1 MDYLTRF
8 YKNQSEILAEKVK
21 VLEEMLLSEASPP
34 DRNFRKGDTSQSA
47 WSTSELESR
56 AGKIKKGGIFQ
67 QVDDK
72 DQSQEWKDIQAEL
85 ASRKSASTSKNTTNQ
100 TTSSSGSMPS
110 QKTAAT
116 PNNQVAAD
124 GTPILLQRV
133 PGQPDSGW
141 NRPRTTPMPPNQPPH
156 PMDLSGVKAPGTK
169 PKPKP
174 TQQQRSG
181 PNSPDVEAERA
192 RLFSGMVKDTLN
204 TAGQKDKFDTS
215 LSLSGSSTSKP
226 QNKTQPWDGGAQTS
240 AMAQNLLNQMNQ
252 KAQNA
257 SSAPSAPAKT
267 TGTTTQ
273 QSLATAANAVVA
285 NATNDNPLG
294 PRRVQAT
301 KDPKLS
307 TYESGGFA
315 KEPSAKEGL
324 GKIQLVTSPGA
335 SPGQAEQQMGD
346 WGKRRLEAEV
356 GHQRMSDA
364 RQKELRA
371 DYRSRNYND
380 SGRKITPQK
389 DVMYKAPTTSAAAM
403 NKFREEEQEMI
414 NRVNQ
419 QRGTNIVGTQYSAAP
434 AIAGVDVEGPPADL
448 KYMPTQEK
456 ESLGSQL
463 MRGFGDMGRALFNL
477 PSDVA
482 KAGQNIQ
489 NRR

>member
-240 AMAQNLLNQMNQ
+240 AMAQNLLNQMNS
-252 KAQNA
+252 KAQQA
-257 SSAPSAPAKT
+257 ATTGSGSAKSAPSTPIPTPSTPGAAKT
-267 TGTTTQ
+267 QPATVVATSSQQMPVGSGKTVLGRVQTNAKTYDERKAFADEVMGKTPSSPQPRSARERQDTILGFNIPGLEDYIGPDLRRAGRNWSANDAILDTNSGDGGKAAYDHTKEFGETPEVEIRRSQAQSAIPGSQERVRTLNYGFPKVGSGPGGLATTQ
-273 QSLATAANAVVA
+273 DITQAQNQYIQNIAGSFTQRDVAANA
-285 NATNDNPLG
+285 P
-294 PRRVQAT
+294 
-301 KDPKLS
+301 
-307 TYESGGFA
+307 
-315 KEPSAKEGL
+315 
-324 GKIQLVTSPGA
+324 
-335 SPGQAEQQMGD
+335 
-346 WGKRRLEAEV
+346 
-356 GHQRMSDA
+356 SDA
-364 RQKELRA
+364 SQVALQKYRQ
-371 DYRSRNYND
+371 DMD
-380 SGRKITPQK
+380 
-389 DVMYKAPTTSAAAM
+389 AM
-403 NKFREEEQEMI
+403 LK
-414 NRVNQ
+414 
-419 QRGTNIVGTQYSAAP
+419 RGKP
-434 AIAGVDVEGPPADL
+434 
-448 KYMPTQEK
+448 
-456 ESLGSQL
+456 
-463 MRGFGDMGRALFNL
+463 
-477 PSDVA
+477 
-482 KAGQNIQ
+482 
-489 NRR
+489 